1 MHILEQYALNCGVSI
16 SKPYISEEFFPLPFE
31 KYITLHPKGK
41 FPSREYDHW
50 EEVTTNLFPI
60 LEKYNIKIV
69 QVGGKED
76 QPIPFCYSTNGQT
89 NLNNLAY
96 LIKNSLLHVGID
108 SLPIHFASAF
118 DKKIVG
124 LYCNMYPNQ
133 SAPYWSSSED
143 CDLLFADLKGKKPSY
158 AAFENPKT
166 INTIKPEDIAN
177 SVFKKLNIN
186 ETIKNK
192 TIYFGDASFIRSI
205 EIIPDHVPNLS
216 SFNIDIANVRM
227 DYYFNEM
234 FLFNILSVY
243 KTNILTD
250 KAININE
257 LIKFKNNIL
266 NVYFVINDESNF
278 DIKFIE
284 NLKNNGIK
292 FSILSFVPED
302 KTEKIKIHTMD
313 FCNIIVKNLENNKE
327 IIKSFNKNNL
337 KFKSSKM
344 LLSQGKMYPS
354 FDNFKSNTSYK
365 ESLHEYFDFKNNGDL
380 YKELDNLYI
389 FSID

>member
-41 FPSREYDHW
+41 FPSREYDYW

-60 LEKYNIKIV
+60 LEKHNIKIV

-76 QPIPFCYSTNGQT
+76 QVVPFCYPTNGQT

-96 LIKNSLLHVGID
+96 LVKNSLLHLGVD

-118 DKKIVG
+118 GKKIVG

-158 AAFENPKT
+158 APFENPKT

-177 SVFKKLNIN
+177 SVLKKLNIN

-192 TIYFGDASFIRSI
+192 TIYFGDASHIRSV

-227 DYYFNEM
+227 DYYFNEI

-257 LIKFKNNIL
+257 LVKFKNNIL
-266 NVYFVINDESNF
+266 HIYFIINDESNF

-292 FSILSFVPED
+292 FSILSFIPED
-302 KTEKIKIHTMD
+302 KIEKIKIHTMD
-313 FCNIIVKNLENNKE
+313 FCNIIIKDPQPNKE
-327 IIKSFNKNNL
+327 IIKSFKANNL
-337 KFKSSKM
+337 KFKSSKL

-354 FDNFKSNTSYK
+354 FQNYKSNTSYNQFLT
-365 ESLHEYFDFKNNGDL
+365 EDFDFKEQGDL
-380 YKELDNLYI
+380 YKELQNFYI